1 MGNSQSNSPP
11 TPTPLH
17 QPDRSIAALNA
28 VKAAV
33 TNYLDNRC
41 VTVDT
46 TLLEAAM
53 LHGYSFHQI
62 REQAKQIQRLAAGEA
77 TNGDANV
84 ISDEEEEQIAS
95 LMEDN
100 FANMD
105 VKRVAAVHEDAT
117 RLINGIK
124 DGRLIMKKVSIADA
138 VAAGGL
144 YNVDASLVETHPIP
158 HIDTITAEQLNSS
171 HPPTMLAVSNIVSL
185 SPLYIVYCFWQILML
200 GAHDKIVFDS

>member
-33 TNYLDNRC
+33 TNYLDSGC
-41 VTVDT
+41 VAVDDA
-46 TLLEAAM
+46 LLNAAI

-144 YNVDASLVETHPIP
+144 YNVDASRVETHPIP
-158 HIDTITAEQLNSS
+158 RIDTITAEQLNSS